1 MDRSLDQARQPE
13 HEEDE
18 GAEDDDAGEE
28 LPLVDEPEQAEEEE
42 QREGADGDHVGEDP
56 GYGV

>member
-1 MDRSLDQARQPE
+1 MDGGFDQAGQPQ

-28 LPLVDEPEQAEEEE
+28 LPLVDEPEEAEEEE
-42 QREGADGDHVGEDP
+42 ECEGADGDHVGEDP
-56 GYGV
+56 GEGG

>member
-1 MDRSLDQARQPE
+1 MDGGFDQAGQPQ

-28 LPLVDEPEQAEEEE
+28 LALVDEPEEAEEEE
-42 QREGADGDHVGEDP
+42 ECEGADGDHVGEDP
-56 GYGV
+56 G